1 MRVQLRQVN
10 YCLLALI
17 IIINLYIIAAPLLPK
32 FSYWWQMNHTHR
44 QQQLTQKIHPKAS
57 SAPHSTQPNA
67 QPNSLT
73 VPAMLLDTPILEGPV
88 KDTYQILDRGIWHLP
103 FSSTPDK
110 GGNTVIVG
118 HRFTYTNPRGIFY
131 ALDKVRVGDEI
142 GVVWSG
148 VSYLYKVSSVSTV
161 PPSQVDVEAPT
172 TDARLTLYTCTPLW
186 NPKDRLVVVAELEKN
201 HE

>member
-1 MRVQLRQVN
+1 MQRVKLRQVN
-10 YCLLALI
+10 NCLLALI
-17 IIINLYIIAAPLLPK
+17 ILINLYIIAAPLLPK
-32 FSYWWQMNHTHR
+32 LNYWWQMNHTPR
-44 QQQLTQKIHPKAS
+44 RQQLTQKIQPKSNS
-57 SAPHSTQPNA
+57 SSHKTQPTS

-88 KDTYQILDRGIWHLP
+88 ADTYKILDRGIWRLP

-142 GVVWSG
+142 GVVWNNT
-148 VSYLYKVSSVSTV
+148 SYLYKVGSVSTV
-161 PPSQVDVEAPT
+161 PPTQVGVEAPT

-186 NPKDRLVVVAELEKN
+186 NPKDRLVVVAELEKKS
-201 HE
+201 